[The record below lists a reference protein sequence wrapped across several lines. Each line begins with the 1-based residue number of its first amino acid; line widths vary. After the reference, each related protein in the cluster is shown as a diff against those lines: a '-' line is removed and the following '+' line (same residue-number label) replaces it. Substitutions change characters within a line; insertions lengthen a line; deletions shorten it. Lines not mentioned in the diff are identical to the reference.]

1 MSGSKDAKVLPTIDT
16 YSRLYESQGSVSY
29 STTTA
34 CIATD
39 ETEVEAGDEI
49 ELVRPVLIDDYTEKR
64 SNRDRDKNAQLDQ
77 IYEDGIKNTW
87 ESGPASYW
95 YNFFDLDNLVLEQK
109 KKLAEREQN
118 KAKAHKV

>member
-1 MSGSKDAKVLPTIDT
+1 MSGSKDSKVQSNLDT

-29 STTTA
+29 STTTQ

-39 ETEVEAGDEI
+39 ETEIEAGDEI
-49 ELVRPVLIDDYTEKR
+49 ELVRPVLIDDFTEKR
-64 SNRDRDKNAQLDQ
+64 RNRDGDKNPQLDQ

-87 ESGPASYW
+87 ERGPASYW
-95 YNFFDLDNLVLEQK
+95 YNYFDLDNLVLEQK
-109 KKLAEREQN
+109 KKLSEREQS